1 METHKSALS
10 NLVENYRFTL
20 SNLVENY
27 RFAILNLV
35 ENYRFAILNLVEM
48 EYCINFVAVINQMV
62 NYGSKNI
69 QAQDICQHF
78 KLEK

>member
-1 METHKSALS
+1 
-10 NLVENYRFTL
+10 
-20 SNLVENY
+20 
-27 RFAILNLV
+27 
-35 ENYRFAILNLVEM
+35 M